1 MNINFKNIL
10 IALIEKEFKS
20 YIRSINNL
28 MNMIVFMIAI
38 IILFPLTVGPSEEKL
53 TLVSNAI
60 VWIALIVSIIPTL
73 DKIYTGDFK
82 NGWLEQYYFSPL
94 LLEIIILIKCFV
106 FWLFLIIHL

>member
-1 MNINFKNIL
+1 MKINFKNIL

-20 YIRSINNL
+20 YLRSINNF

-60 VWIALIVSIIPTL
+60 VWIAIQTIALETRVSFSSDGPTVNGNKIMIAIIKT
-73 DKIYTGDFK
+73 
-82 NGWLEQYYFSPL
+82 
-94 LLEIIILIKCFV
+94 IIFIK
-106 FWLFLIIHL
+106 LFIDRK